1 VDQVRAAVA
10 SGRLD
15 QPATVVLEGKSRQ
28 GAPAGTA
35 DGVTVLHARGAG
47 DDTLV
52 DVIAK
57 TRDQPITL
65 VTADRELRRRAE
77 ALGAKT
83 VGPRWLLRLLEEPE

>member
-15 QPATVVLEGKSRQ
+15 QPTTVVLEGKARE
-28 GAPAGTA
+28 GAPAGVA
-35 DGVTVLHARGAG
+35 DGVTILHAGGAG
-47 DDTLV
+47 DDMLV

-57 TRDQPITL
+57 TRDQPVTL

-83 VGPRWLLRLLEEPE
+83 VGPRWLLGLLEEPE